1 MELPGTHA
9 LEKEYDQ
16 AVAFET
22 HRKNVNDAK
31 MRAVHQVRLALCWV
45 FLCLCNYKKK
55 GVSPPS
61 HRVHAC
67 TCTRARTRNTRTQ
80 RTRTAQVILAA
91 AGRSLAGPLRTGR
104 SSTQKVPTYDEFEQM
119 VKGADLKPLDKTDK
133 GKTTLLEG
141 LRPKV

>member
-55 GVSPPS
+55 GRVPSLPPRA
-61 HRVHAC
+61 RVHVHA
-67 TCTRARTRNTRTQ
+67 RAH
-80 RTRTAQVILAA
+80 AQHTHAA
-91 AGRSLAGPLRTGR
+91 HAAHTHGASVSGGRGSKPGGSAEVWPLIDAE
-104 SSTQKVPTYDEFEQM
+104 S
-119 VKGADLKPLDKTDK
+119 ADI
-133 GKTTLLEG
+133 
-141 LRPKV
+141 